1 MRTIIELVKNRT
13 YYDNLC
19 SNLVRSFN
27 EAIRRT
33 CNNNIFSELY
43 EVVALASVLQ
53 CEVQSVYPYIDY
65 RAEMKSMNAVYKPV
79 EPSNVHNVRV
89 VIFWTNCEDEISTK
103 THPGG
108 SGLWSPNHFVPLIQ
122 ANRDYRTTS
131 PELASVM
138 HEVKY
143 TTV

>member
-1 MRTIIELVKNRT
+1 MRTIIELLKNKT

-19 SNLVRSFN
+19 SNLVPSFN

-33 CNNNIFSELY
+33 CNNNSFSGFY

-79 EPSNVHNVRV
+79 EPSNLNNARV
-89 VIFWTNCEDEISTK
+89 VIFWTNCEDEISTN
-103 THPGG
+103 TRPGG
-108 SGLWSPNHFVPLIQ
+108 SGLWSPNHFVPLLQ
-122 ANRDYRTTS
+122 ANRGHRTTS
-131 PELASVM
+131 TERTSVTPEVT
-138 HEVKY
+138 Y
-143 TTV
+143 TTA